1 MRQVRFWAIAPI
13 ALLASFSG
21 KPTISPPVSNSG
33 GVANSSSTLISA
45 EFPENSSNAIVAS
58 KAVLAEASPKPSPSP
73 SPSPKPSPTQTPT
86 VKPTPSPAPSPA
98 GGSSKIILEQKGE
111 LTPAK
116 SSVLPSDS
124 SLYDEYT
131 FEGTQGQKVV
141 VTVESTD
148 FDTYVAIFNS
158 QAELLAENDD
168 VAQQN
173 SNSEITVTLS
183 ASGRYRVIV
192 NAYDPPPKGRGKYR
206 LTVRETTGN

>member
-13 ALLASFSG
+13 ALVATFSA
-21 KPTISPPVSNSG
+21 KPTLSLSVSNSG

-45 EFPENSSNAIVAS
+45 EFPQNLTDANPAGL
-58 KAVLAEASPKPSPSP
+58 AVLAQASPNPLPSPQL
-73 SPSPKPSPTQTPT
+73 SPTQTPT
-86 VKPTPSPAPSPA
+86 VQPPPSSDA
-98 GGSSKIILEQKGE
+98 GSSKVILEQNGE

-141 VTVESTD
+141 VTVESTE
-148 FDTYVAIFNS
+148 FDTYLAIFNS
-158 QAELLAENDD
+158 QGELLAENDD
-168 VAQQN
+168 VTQQN
-173 SNSEITVTLS
+173 SNSELSVTLS

-192 NAYDPPPKGRGKYR
+192 NAYEPPPKGRGKYS

>member
-13 ALLASFSG
+13 ALVASFSG
-21 KPTISPPVSNSG
+21 KPTLSLPVSNSS

-45 EFPENSSNAIVAS
+45 EFPQNLTDAKPAD
-58 KAVLAEASPKPSPSP
+58 KAVLAQASPNPLPSPQS
-73 SPSPKPSPTQTPT
+73 SPTQSPT
-86 VKPTPSPAPSPA
+86 VEPRPSPDA
-98 GGSSKIILEQKGE
+98 GSSKVILEHNGE

-131 FEGTQGQKVV
+131 FEGTQGQKVL

-148 FDTYVAIFNS
+148 FDTYLAIFNS
-158 QAELLAENDD
+158 QGELLAENDD
-168 VAQQN
+168 VTQQN
-173 SNSEITVTLS
+173 SNSELTVTLS

-192 NAYDPPPKGRGKYR
+192 NAYDPPPKGRGKYS
-206 LTVRETTGN
+206 LSVRETTGN

>member
-13 ALLASFSG
+13 ALVATFSG
-21 KPTISPPVSNSG
+21 KPTLSSPVSNSG

-45 EFPENSSNAIVAS
+45 EFPQNSPDVNPAG
-58 KAVLAEASPKPSPSP
+58 KAVLAQASPNPSPSP
-73 SPSPKPSPTQTPT
+73 QSSPTQSPT
-86 VKPTPSPAPSPA
+86 VQPLPSPDP
-98 GGSSKIILEQKGE
+98 GSSKVILEQNGE

-141 VTVESTD
+141 VTVESTE
-148 FDTYVAIFNS
+148 FDTYLAIFNS
-158 QAELLAENDD
+158 QGELLAENDD
-168 VAQQN
+168 VTQQN
-173 SNSEITVTLS
+173 SNSELSVTLS

-192 NAYDPPPKGRGKYR
+192 NAYDPPPKGRGKYS

>member
-13 ALLASFSG
+13 ALVATFSG
-21 KPTISPPVSNSG
+21 KPTLSSPVSNLG

-45 EFPENSSNAIVAS
+45 EFPQNSPDANPAG
-58 KAVLAEASPKPSPSP
+58 KAVLAQASPNPSPSP
-73 SPSPKPSPTQTPT
+73 QSSPTQSPT
-86 VKPTPSPAPSPA
+86 VQPLPSPDP
-98 GGSSKIILEQKGE
+98 GSSKVILEQNGE

-141 VTVESTD
+141 VTVESTE
-148 FDTYVAIFNS
+148 FDTYLAIFNS
-158 QAELLAENDD
+158 QGELLAENDD
-168 VAQQN
+168 VTQQN
-173 SNSEITVTLS
+173 SNSELSVTLS

-192 NAYDPPPKGRGKYR
+192 NAYEPPPKGRGKYS

>member
-13 ALLASFSG
+13 ALLATFSG
-21 KPTISPPVSNSG
+21 KPTVSLSVSNLG

-45 EFPENSSNAIVAS
+45 EFPQNLTDAKPAD
-58 KAVLAEASPKPSPSP
+58 KAVLAQASPNPSPSP
-73 SPSPKPSPTQTPT
+73 QSSPTQSPT
-86 VKPTPSPAPSPA
+86 LEPRPSPDA
-98 GGSSKIILEQKGE
+98 GSSKVILEQNGE

-141 VTVESTD
+141 VTVESTE
-148 FDTYVAIFNS
+148 FDTYLAIFNS
-158 QAELLAENDD
+158 QGELLAENDD
-168 VAQQN
+168 ATQQN
-173 SNSEITVTLS
+173 SNSELTVTLS
-183 ASGRYRVIV
+183 ANGRYRVIV
-192 NAYDPPPKGRGKYR
+192 NAYDPPPKGRGKYN